1 MANRRKTS
9 KKAANRAGKER
20 STGSYAHP
28 EAGALLRP
36 DIGTQAQFRKKKP
49 PATRRYDSSLS
60 PALDWDGQN
69 PAREQAEAKIASMEE
84 RLARLSAV
92 IDPGAGSGV
101 APGTGSGVTP
111 GADSDVA
118 PNADPG
124 ATGRIS
130 ERDLARA
137 KQELAAARE
146 DAAALKALSRPFLDW
161 AGKAERLSFDVP
173 TLPLFVHERLS
184 TAAILETLKGHTRDR
199 QVDMFDLFGESDL
212 PIHDRLLKAYEHRNG
227 WVNRLILGDS
237 LMVMNSLVGYEG
249 LGGQVQAIYMDPPY
263 AVKFGSNFQ
272 PFVRKRDVTHGDDEH
287 MVREPEMV
295 QAYRDTWELGIHSF
309 LTYLR
314 DRLLLA
320 RELLHPSGSIFVQMS
335 DTNLHHVRE
344 VMDEVFGPECFVSQ
358 VSFQTTSG
366 FRTRTLATLGDFLLW
381 YARDPDRLKV
391 RKLFEEQP
399 VTLGEGNARWVLFPD
414 GGYRGVSA
422 AEKRGEAPL
431 PEGARLYKPDNL
443 QGQGAS
449 REPQPFEFEDRV
461 YEPRA
466 NSHWKANY
474 PAGLERL
481 AAAGRIHVAA
491 NSIQYRRF
499 ASDFPYKE
507 RGNFWTDTLTGSFTD
522 EKIYVVQTNPKV
534 VERCLLMTTDPG
546 DLVLDPTCGSGTTA
560 WCAEKWG
567 RRWIT
572 ADTSRV
578 PLALARQRLLTSTFD
593 FYRLKEP
600 ERGPAGGFEYGR
612 RQNRRGEEVGGIVPH
627 VTLESIANDEP
638 AKEEVLVDRP
648 ETDGSVTRV
657 SGPFCVEATIPAP
670 VEWDRDGGEDSGDAV
685 SAGAAGIADAAGAGD
700 PGDAG
705 TTGTIGTTGV
715 TGNAGTAGDVGIGTP
730 GDAGTAGTAGD
741 AGVGALGDPD
751 TAGDAGAGVP
761 GDAGTAGTTGYVSAA
776 VAHARHVDRMIEVLR
791 RSPVLRLG
799 GGRTVSLARVR
810 RPART
815 LSLSAEAVIEGEGGQ
830 SAGETTRQ
838 AAGQSARETTGQAAG
853 RSAGQTAA
861 IVFGPENGAVS
872 ETLVF
877 EAAREAYAKSYAH
890 LYVAGFAI
898 QPNARRLIE
907 DCERAIGMPATY
919 VQASMDLVMGDLL
932 KNLRSSQIFSVC
944 GLPDVRIRQVE
955 TGVSAAPGAAGT
967 SAATTAPGASETP
980 AASAAPV
987 ATQSYQVELLGLD
1000 VFDPVAMDSDHREG
1014 HDVPAWFLDTDYNG
1028 LCFHVC
1034 QAFFPRTSAWEG
1046 LKRSLRGK
1054 FEDSV
1059 WAHLSG
1065 TVSAPFQAGERGQ
1078 VAVKV
1083 VDDRG
1088 NELMVVKPLSE
1099 AEGET

>member
-1 MANRRKTS
+1 MANRKKTS
-9 KKAANRAGKER
+9 KKAAGRAGKER

-36 DIGTQAQFRKKKP
+36 DAGIQAQFRKMKP

-69 PAREQAEAKIASMEE
+69 PARERAEAKIASMEE

-101 APGTGSGVTP
+101 TP
-111 GADSDVA
+111 GADPDVAPDADSDVA
-118 PNADPG
+118 PNADSG
-124 ATGRIS
+124 ATGGIS

-137 KQELAAARE
+137 RQELAAARE
-146 DAAALKALSRPFLDW
+146 DAAALKALSRPFLNW
-161 AGKAERLSFDVP
+161 TGKAERLSFDVP

-237 LMVMNSLVGYEG
+237 LVVMNSLVGYEG

-399 VTLGEGNARWVLFPD
+399 VTLGEGNARWVLLPD

-422 AEKRGEAPL
+422 AEKRGEASL
-431 PEGARLYKPDNL
+431 PEGARLYKPGDL

-449 REPQPFEFEDRV
+449 REPQPFEFEGRV
-461 YEPRA
+461 YEPGT

-481 AAAGRIHVAA
+481 ASAGRIHVAA

-507 RGNFWTDTLTGSFTD
+507 RGNLWTDTLTGSFTD

-546 DLVLDPTCGSGTTA
+546 DLVFDPTCGSGTTA

-600 ERGPAGGFEYGR
+600 ERGPAGGFEYLR

-627 VTLESIANDEP
+627 VTLESMANDEP

-670 VEWDRDGGEDSGDAV
+670 VE
-685 SAGAAGIADAAGAGD
+685 
-700 PGDAG
+700 
-705 TTGTIGTTGV
+705 
-715 TGNAGTAGDVGIGTP
+715 
-730 GDAGTAGTAGD
+730 
-741 AGVGALGDPD
+741 
-751 TAGDAGAGVP
+751 
-761 GDAGTAGTTGYVSAA
+761 
-776 VAHARHVDRMIEVLR
+776 
-791 RSPVLRLG
+791 
-799 GGRTVSLARVR
+799 
-810 RPART
+810 
-815 LSLSAEAVIEGEGGQ
+815 
-830 SAGETTRQ
+830 
-838 AAGQSARETTGQAAG
+838 
-853 RSAGQTAA
+853 
-861 IVFGPENGAVS
+861 
-872 ETLVF
+872 
-877 EAAREAYAKSYAH
+877 
-890 LYVAGFAI
+890 
-898 QPNARRLIE
+898 
-907 DCERAIGMPATY
+907 
-919 VQASMDLVMGDLL
+919 
-932 KNLRSSQIFSVC
+932 
-944 GLPDVRIRQVE
+944 
-955 TGVSAAPGAAGT
+955 
-967 SAATTAPGASETP
+967 
-980 AASAAPV
+980 
-987 ATQSYQVELLGLD
+987 
-1000 VFDPVAMDSDHREG
+1000 
-1014 HDVPAWFLDTDYNG
+1014 
-1028 LCFHVC
+1028 
-1034 QAFFPRTSAWEG
+1034 
-1046 LKRSLRGK
+1046 
-1054 FEDSV
+1054 
-1059 WAHLSG
+1059 
-1065 TVSAPFQAGERGQ
+1065 
-1078 VAVKV
+1078 
-1083 VDDRG
+1083 
-1088 NELMVVKPLSE
+1088 
-1099 AEGET
+1099 